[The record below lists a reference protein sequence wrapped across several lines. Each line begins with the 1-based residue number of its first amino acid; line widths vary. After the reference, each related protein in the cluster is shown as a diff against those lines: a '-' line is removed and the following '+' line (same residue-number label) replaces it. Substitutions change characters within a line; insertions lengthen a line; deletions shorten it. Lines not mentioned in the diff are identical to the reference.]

1 MDWESA
7 AAAELN
13 QRIFEH
19 IYFAAVAESAAI
31 AVKEGAYSSFAGSPA
46 SAGKLQPDLWKVTPL
61 TEKDGTLDWAGLRAT
76 AATGMRNSLLIA
88 PMPTASTSQ
97 ILGNNECFEPFT
109 SNLYTRRT
117 LAGEFIMVNKYLLAE
132 LMEAGIWSDGL
143 KQEIVARNGSV
154 QGIAK
159 IPAEIQGRY
168 KTSWELKQRC
178 LIDMAAARGA
188 FIDQSQ
194 SLNLF
199 VADPNYAKLTSMHFH
214 AWKNGLKTGCY
225 YLRTKAPIMAQKFTV
240 DPRLL
245 AAVSG
250 GAASSAAAA
259 EAEDEGDESSD
270 DDDDEA
276 SSVSSDEDEKEKK
289 KKDIADFRK
298 RLAEA
303 KAAAEA
309 GEECL
314 MCGS

>member
-1 MDWESA
+1 
-7 AAAELN
+7 
-13 QRIFEH
+13 
-19 IYFAAVAESAAI
+19 
-31 AVKEGAYSSFAGSPA
+31 
-46 SAGKLQPDLWKVTPL
+46 
-61 TEKDGTLDWAGLRAT
+61 
-76 AATGMRNSLLIA
+76 
-88 PMPTASTSQ
+88 
-97 ILGNNECFEPFT
+97 
-109 SNLYTRRT
+109 
-117 LAGEFIMVNKYLLAE
+117 
-132 LMEAGIWSDGL
+132 
-143 KQEIVARNGSV
+143 
-154 QGIAK
+154 
-159 IPAEIQGRY
+159 
-168 KTSWELKQRC
+168 
-178 LIDMAAARGA
+178 MAAARGA

-250 GAASSAAAA
+250 GVASAAAGA
-259 EAEDEGDESSD
+259 EEV

-276 SSVSSDEDEKEKK
+276 SSSGDDDSLSSASSDDDEKQEQEKK
-289 KKDIADFRK
+289 KEKEIADFRK
-298 RLAEA
+298 RLADA

>member
-1 MDWESA
+1 
-7 AAAELN
+7 
-13 QRIFEH
+13 
-19 IYFAAVAESAAI
+19 
-31 AVKEGAYSSFAGSPA
+31 
-46 SAGKLQPDLWKVTPL
+46 
-61 TEKDGTLDWAGLRAT
+61 
-76 AATGMRNSLLIA
+76 
-88 PMPTASTSQ
+88 
-97 ILGNNECFEPFT
+97 
-109 SNLYTRRT
+109 
-117 LAGEFIMVNKYLLAE
+117 MVNKYLLAE

-159 IPAEIQGRY
+159 IPAEIQARY
-168 KTSWELKQRC
+168 KTGWELKQRC

-250 GAASSAAAA
+250 GVAS
-259 EAEDEGDESSD
+259 AEDEGDDDEASVSD
-270 DDDDEA
+270 DDDA
-276 SSVSSDEDEKEKK
+276 SSVSSDEQEQQEKK

-309 GEECL
+309 GEDCL

>member
-1 MDWESA
+1 
-7 AAAELN
+7 
-13 QRIFEH
+13 
-19 IYFAAVAESAAI
+19 
-31 AVKEGAYSSFAGSPA
+31 
-46 SAGKLQPDLWKVTPL
+46 
-61 TEKDGTLDWAGLRAT
+61 
-76 AATGMRNSLLIA
+76 MRNSLLIA

-132 LMEAGIWSDGL
+132 LMAAGIWSDGL

-159 IPAEIQGRY
+159 IPAEIQSRY

-250 GAASSAAAA
+250 GAASSASAA
-259 EAEDEGDESSD
+259 AEDEGDVSADESSD
-270 DDDDEA
+270 SDDDDEA
-276 SSVSSDEDEKEKK
+276 SSVSSDEDQEKKKEKQEQEEKK